1 MPIRLKIM
9 TIRTLTIHW
18 VIYPVLT
25 ILIYSLFQNLTAAE
39 TINGFDL
46 SDTLIPNEEIFHG
59 GPPRDGIPAIDKPDF
74 ITVKEV
80 NFLEENDRI
89 LGVERNGIRKAYPV
103 RILDYHEIVNDQFGS
118 EAIVIS
124 YCPLCATGMA
134 FDATINDEKLSF
146 GVSGLLYN
154 SDVLLYDRNTGSLWS
169 QIMSQ
174 AISGSLKGEKLDQIP
189 LTHTTWA
196 DWSKQFPDSLILS
209 TDTGFQRDYTRS
221 PYSDYANSNDLYFK
235 VKNFDRRY
243 HPKEF
248 VIGISIGDQHKT
260 YPFIELSKTKN
271 KLIDKFADQEL
282 RIEYDV
288 VNRTG
293 KILDADGQELPTTI
307 AYWFAWMAFHPD
319 AEVYKKD

>member
-9 TIRTLTIHW
+9 TIRNLTIHW

-25 ILIYSLFQNLTAAE
+25 ILIYSLFQNLTATE

-59 GPPRDGIPAIDKPDF
+59 GPPRDGIPAIEKPLF
-74 ITVKEV
+74 VSVEEV

-103 RILDYHEIVNDQFGS
+103 RILDYHEIVNDHFGN
-118 EAIVIS
+118 EAIVIT

-154 SDVLLYDRNTGSLWS
+154 SDVLLYDRNTESLWS

-174 AISGSLKGEKLDQIP
+174 AISGSLKRREKLHQIP
-189 LTHTTWA
+189 LTHTNLGRLVETISGQPRFYPRTQVSGVTTHA
-196 DWSKQFPDSLILS
+196 L
-209 TDTGFQRDYTRS
+209 
-221 PYSDYANSNDLYFK
+221 PYSDYASSNNLYFK

-248 VIGISIGDQHKT
+248 VIGISIGDKHKA
-260 YPFIELSKTKN
+260 LSV
-271 KLIDKFADQEL
+271 
-282 RIEYDV
+282 Y
-288 VNRTG
+288 RT
-293 KILDADGQELPTTI
+293 I
-307 AYWFAWMAFHPD
+307 
-319 AEVYKKD
+319 KDEK